1 MKLYDNDSHR
11 DAFTEL
17 VYDLLN
23 DDPTWDRANQIIES
37 FDGAPAVEVPDT
49 TLGGTYVNIEWLKR
63 AEAELKK
70 YKELAQ
76 RPQGGPCDAAIEIVK
91 PTTHTYLKPCRICGN
106 TEVIYEKYRHDA
118 GPRWRCWCTKCL
130 ACIDP
135 GWAQS
140 QSAIRDIWNQ
150 EPQNDP
156 LTLDQLREMDGE
168 PVFIVH
174 NEYGK
179 GWCIIDWHGVNKS
192 WFYFSKTGTAEGMT
206 AVPVTAEPYGETW
219 LAYRRKPEGGCQT

>member
-37 FDGAPAVEVPDT
+37 FDSAPAVEIPDT

-70 YKELAQ
+70 CKELDR

-91 PTTHTYLKPCRICGN
+91 PITHTYLKPCRICGN
-106 TEVIYEKYRHDA
+106 TEIVYEKYQHGA

-140 QSAIRDIWNQ
+140 QSAVRAIWNQ

-156 LTLDQLREMDGE
+156 LTPEVLRELNGDKI
-168 PVFIVH
+168 FIRYIWTCKGFYAD
-174 NEYGK
+174 ETAPYYGK
-179 GWCIIDWHGVNKS
+179 FEQYVHEYNGMLRACDLPLKYYG
-192 WFYFSKTGTAEGMT
+192 KTWM
-206 AVPVTAEPYGETW
+206 
-219 LAYRRKPEGGCQT
+219 AYRRKPEGGDDNA

>member
-11 DAFTEL
+11 DTFTEL

-23 DDPTWDRANQIIES
+23 DDPTWDRANQIVES
-37 FDGAPAVEVPDT
+37 FDSAPAVEVPDT

-63 AEAELKK
+63 TEAELKK

-76 RPQGGPCDAAIEIVK
+76 RPQGGPCDATIEIVK
-91 PTTHTYLKPCRICGN
+91 PVEGDAHTYLKPCRICGN
-106 TEVIYEKYRHDA
+106 TEIVYEKYQHGA

-140 QSAIRDIWNQ
+140 QSAVRDIWNQ
-150 EPQNDP
+150 EPPNDP
-156 LTLDQLREMDGE
+156 LTLEELQGMEGE
-168 PVFIVH
+168 PVWVKHCNGEEWVTVH
-174 NEYGK
+174 WDYVGRITTSYKACLFDHE
-179 GWCIIDWHGVNKS
+179 
-192 WFYFSKTGTAEGMT
+192 
-206 AVPVTAEPYGETW
+206 YGETW
-219 LAYRRKPEGGCQT
+219 LAYRRKPEGGDGNA

>member
-11 DAFTEL
+11 DTFTEL

-37 FDGAPAVEVPDT
+37 FDSAPAVEVPDT

-63 AEAELKK
+63 TEAELKK

-76 RPQGGPCDAAIEIVK
+76 RPQGGPCDATIEIVK
-91 PTTHTYLKPCRICGN
+91 PAPHTYLKPCRICGN
-106 TEVIYEKYRHDA
+106 TEIVYEKYQHGA

-140 QSAIRDIWNQ
+140 QSAVRDIWNQ
-150 EPQNDP
+150 EPANDP
-156 LTLDQLREMDGE
+156 LTMEELREMSGE
-168 PVFIVH
+168 PVWIHSSIFQ
-174 NEYGK
+174 EDR
-179 GWCIIDWHGVNKS
+179 GWRVIKYAGVLGIDFTDGRYFPLADYDKS
-192 WFYFSKTGTAEGMT
+192 
-206 AVPVTAEPYGETW
+206 W
-219 LAYRRKPEGGCQT
+219 LAYRRKPEGGDDNA

>member
-37 FDGAPAVEVPDT
+37 FDSAPAVEVSDAA
-49 TLGGTYVNIEWLKR
+49 LGG
-63 AEAELKK
+63 A
-70 YKELAQ
+70 KELAH
-76 RPQGGPCDAAIEIVK
+76 RPQGGPCDATIELMK
-91 PTTHTYLKPCRICGN
+91 PVEGDAHTYLKPCRICGN
-106 TEVIYEKYRHDA
+106 TEVIYEKYQHDA

-140 QSAIRDIWNQ
+140 QSAVRAIWNQ
-150 EPQNDP
+150 EPPNDP
-156 LTLDQLREMDGE
+156 LTPKELCQMLGE
-168 PVFIVH
+168 SVWIEANWENGSWAILCWINAEAVGAYKYGLP
-174 NEYGK
+174 EYAK
-179 GWCIIDWHGVNKS
+179 PDP
-192 WFYFSKTGTAEGMT
+192 YREGMIRCY
-206 AVPVTAEPYGETW
+206 PVDGCGKTW
-219 LAYRRKPEGGCQT
+219 RAYRRKPEGGCQT